1 MTDANHAYVSAEEG
15 FVLPCWCGET
25 EGWMSTSG
33 LESGCA
39 GTGYLHCFCGGDF
52 CVCHNHGGTE
62 CDGCDDCEDIRA
74 DEFADVNEV

>member
-1 MTDANHAYVSAEEG
+1 MAEAIQEG
-15 FVLPCWCGET
+15 FTASCWCGEKRAWFS
-25 EGWMSTSG
+25 ELH

-62 CDGCDDCEDIRA
+62 CPGCDDCEDVRGDDFEA
-74 DEFADVNEV
+74 LDDEL